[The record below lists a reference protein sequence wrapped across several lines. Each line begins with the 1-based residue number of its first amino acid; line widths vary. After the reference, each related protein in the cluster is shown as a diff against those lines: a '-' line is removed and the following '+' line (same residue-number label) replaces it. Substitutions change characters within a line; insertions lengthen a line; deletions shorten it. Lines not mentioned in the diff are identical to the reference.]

1 MLLVRGRAGGSALT
15 GTIYEPG
22 EDVPSFRGS
31 PETDAPYVWICD
43 EFYEVS
49 SGGSTQVINDQEL
62 QIAFDTPLPKGF
74 DDRQLAIE
82 AAKDHIRTQF
92 VRIGVPADEVELSLL
107 TVTDEGDEVPLEP

>member
-1 MLLVRGRAGGSALT
+1 MLLVRGHAGGSALT

-49 SGGSTQVINDQEL
+49 TGGSTQVINDREV
-62 QIAFDTPLPKGF
+62 QIAFDTPLPRGF
-74 DDRQLAIE
+74 DSRELAIK
-82 AAKDHIRTQF
+82 AAKEHIKTQF
-92 VRIGVPADEVELSLL
+92 VRIGVPGKSVELTVLE
-107 TVTDEGDEVPLEP
+107 VTDEGDEIPISE

>member
-1 MLLVRGRAGGSALT
+1 MLLVRGHAGGSALT

-49 SGGSTQVINDQEL
+49 TGGSTQVINDREV
-62 QIAFDTPLPKGF
+62 QIAFDTPLPRGF
-74 DDRQLAIE
+74 DDKGLAIA
-82 AAKDHIRTQF
+82 AAKDHIKTQF
-92 VRIGVPADEVELSLL
+92 ARIGVSADSVELAVL
-107 TVTDEGDEVPLEP
+107 TVTEEGEEVPHNG